1 MEAHPLFVLRQKSV
15 RAHVRATRCPLSSA
29 AAVRQNACVL
39 FGCACPF
46 KSVCV
51 CVCLSLDMALTS
63 RPPPVP
69 SPPPPCARVH
79 TLTPS
84 HLQLYMCPPGG
95 HPIPPR
101 LCVFIEQTLN
111 TPTQTPK
118 PPNAHPLTDIACARW
133 GGGLRF
139 VSFTRGTSR
148 HVFIPPPPLPLIR
161 PGADRLTLVRG
172 HARPGTG
179 VPLSSQ
185 HAARRPSVRHPFH
198 LDTLPAVVWGL

>member
-1 MEAHPLFVLRQKSV
+1 MLRQKSA
-15 RAHVRATRCPLSSA
+15 RHH
-29 AAVRQNACVL
+29 ACARTCHALPSFIRGSCTAECVC
-39 FGCACPF
+39 FVWVCVSVQVC
-46 KSVCV
+46 VCV
-51 CVCLSLDMALTS
+51 CVCLSLDMA
-63 RPPPVP
+63 PPPP
-69 SPPPPCARVH
+69 LPPPPPCARVH

-95 HPIPPR
+95 HPIPP
-101 LCVFIEQTLN
+101 LCVYRAD
-111 TPTQTPK
+111 TQYPPLSK

-133 GGGLRF
+133 GGGLGLRF

-185 HAARRPSVRHPFH
+185 HAARGPSVRHPFH